1 MTCYVTHILDHLLKY
16 LGKEI
21 LEAKI
26 RTQTGVSD
34 LKKDAP
40 FWVLILKAFSSPS
53 NNPVSTPFTE
63 FRKIVAVQ
71 LRNRR
76 CLADKI

>member
-21 LEAKI
+21 LEAKL

-40 FWVLILKAFSSPS
+40 F
-53 NNPVSTPFTE
+53 
-63 FRKIVAVQ
+63 
-71 LRNRR
+71 
-76 CLADKI
+76 